1 MRTRQVAGPP
11 GRYNPAWMFPE
22 GSEMTR
28 VLMLVLVLGS
38 ALALPARSGELLAP
52 DALARSVTDDVLKI
66 LRTDKEV
73 ASGNQRKVAEL
84 IETKV
89 APHFEFNSMARLAM
103 GRNWKQATPD
113 QQKALSQEF
122 RTLLVRTY
130 TSAFNQYKDQTVE
143 YRPVKLAP
151 GETDV
156 VVKSLIKQPSG
167 QPVSVDYRME
177 KTDAGWKVYD
187 VKIEAISLVENYRN
201 TFNTEVQ
208 KGGIDGL
215 IKSLSDKNKTA
226 QGAAAK

>member
-1 MRTRQVAGPP
+1 MFVLALG
-11 GRYNPAWMFPE
+11 AW
-22 GSEMTR
+22 
-28 VLMLVLVLGS
+28 
-38 ALALPARSGELLAP
+38 AALPARASEMLAP

-66 LRTDKEV
+66 LRTDKEL
-73 ASGNQRKVAEL
+73 AGGNQKKVAEL

-89 APHFEFNSMARLAM
+89 APHFEFTSMARLAM

-113 QQKALSQEF
+113 QQKALAEEF

-130 TSAFNQYKDQTVE
+130 TTAFTQYKDQTVE

-156 VVKSLIKQPSG
+156 VVKSFIKQASG

-215 IKSLSDKNKTA
+215 IKSLADKNKSA
-226 QGAAAK
+226 QAAAAK